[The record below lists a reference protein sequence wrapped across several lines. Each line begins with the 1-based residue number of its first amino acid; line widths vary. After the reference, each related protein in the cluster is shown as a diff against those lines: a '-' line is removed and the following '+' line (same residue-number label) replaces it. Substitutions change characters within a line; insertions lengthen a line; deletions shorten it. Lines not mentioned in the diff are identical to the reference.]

1 MRWGRCRIEAWYGLV
16 LLAAIL
22 VAPQAG
28 RGAFLYKNYVLR
40 SDQGQDI
47 LCAPYVVQKHDW
59 VYKILKL
66 RGDIAQD
73 DFPEFLSL
81 FGRLNPNIDDINTI
95 RPGQQIV
102 IPLRK
107 VQRENLPMGPSGT
120 ITIPFVYKTGQ
131 GTIPEAFKREY
142 VVQRGDCVSKLIA
155 PGFGDFG
162 SKGYQEA
169 EALFRRLNP
178 QVADLARIYPGQRL
192 ILVDS
197 GIRKLP
203 TYPLLR
209 ASGSSRDPMPSDT
222 APAPSPA
229 GQAPVVPP
237 SPLSRMAE
245 LLQATV
251 MNRGV
256 YFFPKPGGT
265 DAGIDLARTPLV
277 TLPDGTRLLVS
288 HGQAPDQEALAA
300 ARRFFPRLFV
310 VSGAAEADP
319 EAQMDG
325 WLAAVKDRLVSEP
338 LTFSDRGVQVTVR
351 ARWMLRLP
359 GAAPRSVR
367 YLCVTPVDTTA
378 EQTPDLIRR
387 YLEAHGIRLRE
398 MVRPGPSPA
407 TAPVVVG
414 KIPAPPGGTTMPRA
428 LTGDVRHFVADLML
442 ETGFAYAARVNIT
455 FPYAGMQIQTV
466 SNVVHIP
473 QGTPLFI
480 DFGDLYGDAVDAI
493 ERTGFKVIRIGRQMP
508 REAIVDRVLA
518 ALGVTVETRPTFL
531 AAERPPDHNTELIFP
546 GVLRPATTERPGQLI
561 TPAELD
567 ERLRLFLAQRH
578 VQVLSYSEP
587 QASGPGRSGSR

>member
-1 MRWGRCRIEAWYGLV
+1 MRSGRCRIEAWYGLV

-28 RGAFLYKNYVLR
+28 RGAFLYKDYVLR

-47 LCAPYVVQKHDW
+47 LCAPYVVQRHDW

-73 DFPEFLSL
+73 DFPEFLSI
-81 FGRLNPNIDDINTI
+81 FRRLNPDIDDINTI
-95 RPGQQIV
+95 RPGQQIF

-131 GTIPEAFKREY
+131 GTIPEAFQRGH
-142 VVQRGDCVSKLIA
+142 VVQPGDCVSKLIA

-178 QVADLARIYPGQRL
+178 QVADLALIYPGQRL
-192 ILVDS
+192 ILVDPAV
-197 GIRKLP
+197 RHLP
-203 TYPLLR
+203 AYPLLR
-209 ASGSSRDPMPSDT
+209 GSISPRASMPSGTASTPMP
-222 APAPSPA
+222 AANEPAA
-229 GQAPVVPP
+229 PP

-256 YFFPKPGGT
+256 YYFPRADGT

-288 HGQAPDQEALAA
+288 DGQGPDPEGLAA

-310 VSGAAEADP
+310 VSGGAEADP

-325 WLAAVKDRLVSEP
+325 WLAVVKDRLVSEP
-338 LTFSDRGVQVTVR
+338 LTFSDRGVRVTVR
-351 ARWMLRLP
+351 ARWMMRLP
-359 GAAPRSVR
+359 GVAGRRAR

-378 EQTPDLIRR
+378 AQTPDLIRR
-387 YLEAHGIRLRE
+387 YLESHGIRLRE
-398 MVRPGPSPA
+398 IVRPGPSPA
-407 TAPVVVG
+407 TAPVAVG

-428 LTGDVRHFVADLML
+428 LTGDTRHFVADLML

-466 SNVVHIP
+466 SNVVHTP

-480 DFGDLYGDAVDAI
+480 DFGELYGDAFEAI

-508 REAIVDRVLA
+508 REAIVDKLLA
-518 ALGVTVETRPTFL
+518 ALGVAVETRPTFL
-531 AAERPPDHNTELIFP
+531 AAERSPQYNTELMFP
-546 GVLRPATTERPGQLI
+546 GVLRPKTTERPGQLI

-578 VQVLSYSEP
+578 VQVLSYGQPES
-587 QASGPGRSGSR
+587 SGPERSGSR